1 MSSKSNDNGRAF
13 EYIFIQTL
21 YSKLLTV
28 NSNTFIENN
37 SSLKAAELAFRKV
50 DNVIKNNLQNSSDAV
65 CKILFDLE
73 PFLNTN
79 YNENSYFRL
88 AIQSDSKG
96 IIGDVR
102 DIVISYQNKYD
113 TNNVIWEIGFSL
125 KHNHF
130 AVKHSRLSPKIDF
143 GKEWFNIPCS
153 DNYWKEIK
161 PVFDFTNEYKI
172 KNLNWSDLG
181 VSKENKVY
189 FPLLNAF
196 INEIKYCYQ
205 KDNNLPNKMV
215 QYLLGVFDFYKV
227 ISEDKQNL
235 AQIQGFNLYGTL
247 NKGCKNELYL
257 IPKVLLPT
265 RIINIDFKPNSKNTI
280 ELFLDND
287 WTFSFRIHNASTK
300 IENSLK
306 FDIQI
311 VGMPI
316 SIITLNRNWF

>member
-161 PVFDFTNEYKI
+161 PIFDFTNEHKI
-172 KNLNWSDLG
+172 KN
-181 VSKENKVY
+181 
-189 FPLLNAF
+189 F
-196 INEIKYCYQ
+196 
-205 KDNNLPNKMV
+205 
-215 QYLLGVFDFYKV
+215 VFH
-227 ISEDKQNL
+227 IS
-235 AQIQGFNLYGTL
+235 
-247 NKGCKNELYL
+247 
-257 IPKVLLPT
+257 
-265 RIINIDFKPNSKNTI
+265 RTI
-280 ELFLDND
+280 F
-287 WTFSFRIHNASTK
+287 
-300 IENSLK
+300 
-306 FDIQI
+306 
-311 VGMPI
+311 
-316 SIITLNRNWF
+316 